1 MLKSRI
7 ATALIIAPLTLAAV
21 FFLPPQAF
29 ASFMALIVLMAAWEW
44 TAMMRLVS
52 RTQRTVY
59 ILAVLFAIVV
69 VQKTLPYF
77 EQAIFFVASV
87 WWLIATVLV
96 MLYPR
101 ASGLWCGRV
110 SKGVVGF
117 LVLVPTWA
125 AMIYIRELTQGPWL
139 IVYMFLLVWGADT
152 GAYFAGKRFGK
163 RKLLPRVS
171 PAKSWAGVGGAS
183 VTVLLV
189 TMTAQQ
195 HLHFSQNLSFGI
207 YILALVL
214 LFVSVVGDLTESM
227 FKRQCGIKDS
237 GSILPGHG
245 GIMDR
250 IDSVTAAAPVFALCL
265 IFFDK

>member
-1 MLKSRI
+1 MLKFRI
-7 ATALIIAPLTLAAV
+7 ATALVIAPLTLAAV
-21 FFLPPQAF
+21 FLLSPQAF
-29 ASFMALIVLMAAWEW
+29 ALFMALIVLMAAWEW

-52 RTQRTVY
+52 RSQRTVY
-59 ILAVLFAIVV
+59 VLSVLFAIVV
-69 VQKTLPYF
+69 AQKSLPHY
-77 EQAIFFVASV
+77 EQIIFTTAAV
-87 WWLIATVLV
+87 WWLVATVLV
-96 MLYPR
+96 VLYPR
-101 ASGLWCGRV
+101 ACALWCGRV

-125 AMIYIRELTQGPWL
+125 AMVYIRELEQGPWL
-139 IVYMFLLVWGADT
+139 IVYMFLIVWGADT

-163 RKLLPRVS
+163 RKLMPQVS
-171 PAKSWAGVGGAS
+171 PAKSWAGIGGAS

-189 TMTAQQ
+189 TLSTQQ
-195 HLHFSQNLSFGI
+195 YLNFSQNLSFGI
-207 YILALVL
+207 YGLALVL

-250 IDSVTAAAPVFALCL
+250 IDSLTAAAPVFALCL
-265 IFFDK
+265 IFFGT

>member
-1 MLKSRI
+1 M
-7 ATALIIAPLTLAAV
+7 V
-21 FFLPPQAF
+21 
-29 ASFMALIVLMAAWEW
+29 
-44 TAMMRLVS
+44 
-52 RTQRTVY
+52 
-59 ILAVLFAIVV
+59 
-69 VQKTLPYF
+69 
-77 EQAIFFVASV
+77 
-87 WWLIATVLV
+87 
-96 MLYPR
+96 
-101 ASGLWCGRV
+101 
-110 SKGVVGF
+110 
-117 LVLVPTWA
+117 
-125 AMIYIRELTQGPWL
+125 YIRELTQGPWL

-163 RKLLPRVS
+163 RKLMPRVS

-189 TMTAQQ
+189 TMTTQQ
-195 HLHFSQNLSFGI
+195 HLYFSQNLSFGI

-250 IDSVTAAAPVFALCL
+250 IDSLTAAAPVFALCL

>member
-7 ATALIIAPLTLAAV
+7 ATALVIAPLTLAAV
-21 FFLPPQAF
+21 FFLSPQAF
-29 ASFMALIVLMAAWEW
+29 ALFVALVVLMAAWEW

-52 RTQRTVY
+52 RSQRTVY
-59 ILAVLFAIVV
+59 VLSVLFAIVL
-69 VQKTLPYF
+69 VQKLLPHY
-77 EQAIFFVASV
+77 EKIIFLVAAL
-87 WWLIATVLV
+87 WWLAATVLV
-96 MLYPR
+96 VLYPR
-101 ASGLWCGRV
+101 ACALWCGRL

-125 AMIYIRELTQGPWL
+125 A
-139 IVYMFLLVWGADT
+139 IVYMFLIVWGADT

-163 RKLLPRVS
+163 RKLMPRVS
-171 PAKSWAGVGGAS
+171 PAKSWAGIGGAT

-189 TMTAQQ
+189 SMFTQK
-195 HLHFSQNLSFGI
+195 HLYFSQDLSFGI
-207 YILALVL
+207 YLLAMVL
-214 LFVSVVGDLTESM
+214 LFASVIGDLTESM

-250 IDSVTAAAPVFALCL
+250 IDSLTAAAPVFALCL
-265 IFFDK
+265 ILISQ

>member
-7 ATALIIAPLTLAAV
+7 VTALVIAPLTLAAV
-21 FFLPPQAF
+21 FFLSPQAF
-29 ASFMALIVLMAAWEW
+29 ASSMALIVLMAAWEW
-44 TAMMRLVS
+44 TAMMRLAS

-77 EQAIFFVASV
+77 ERAIFFVAAV
-87 WWLIATVLV
+87 WWLVATVLV

-101 ASGLWCGRV
+101 ACALWCGRV

-125 AMIYIRELTQGPWL
+125 AMVYIRELDQGPWL

-163 RKLLPRVS
+163 RKLMPRVS
-171 PAKSWAGVGGAS
+171 PAKSWAGIGGAS
-183 VTVLLV
+183 VIVLLV

-250 IDSVTAAAPVFALCL
+250 IDSLTAAAPVFALCL

>member
-21 FFLPPQAF
+21 FFLSPQAF
-29 ASFMALIVLMAAWEW
+29 ASFMALIVLIAAWEW

-69 VQKTLPYF
+69 VQKTLPYV
-77 EQAIFFVASV
+77 EWAIFFVASV
-87 WWLIATVLV
+87 WWLIATMLV

-101 ASGLWCGRV
+101 ASALWCGRV

-125 AMIYIRELTQGPWL
+125 AMVYIRELTQGPWL

-163 RKLLPRVS
+163 RKLMPR
-171 PAKSWAGVGGAS
+171 
-183 VTVLLV
+183 
-189 TMTAQQ
+189 
-195 HLHFSQNLSFGI
+195 
-207 YILALVL
+207 
-214 LFVSVVGDLTESM
+214 
-227 FKRQCGIKDS
+227 
-237 GSILPGHG
+237 
-245 GIMDR
+245 
-250 IDSVTAAAPVFALCL
+250 
-265 IFFDK
+265 

>member
-7 ATALIIAPLTLAAV
+7 ATALVIAPMTLVAV
-21 FFLPPQAF
+21 FFLSSQAF
-29 ASFMALIVLMAAWEW
+29 ALFMALIVLIAAWEW

-52 RTQRTVY
+52 RSQRTVY
-59 ILAVLFAIVV
+59 ILSVLFAIVL
-69 VQKTLPYF
+69 VQKALPLY
-77 EQAIFFVASV
+77 EQLIFAVASG
-87 WWLIATVLV
+87 WWVLATGLV
-96 MLYPR
+96 VLYPR
-101 ASGLWCGRV
+101 ACALWCGRV

-125 AMIYIRELTQGPWL
+125 AMVYIRELDQGPWL
-139 IVYMFLLVWGADT
+139 IVYMFLVVWGADT

-163 RKLLPRVS
+163 HKLMPHVS

-183 VTVLLV
+183 VTVVLV
-189 TMTAQQ
+189 TMLS
-195 HLHFSQNLSFGI
+195 HEYLHFSQALGFGV
-207 YILALVL
+207 YALALML

-250 IDSVTAAAPVFALCL
+250 IDSLTAAAPVFALCL
-265 IFFDK
+265 ILFSS

>member
-1 MLKSRI
+1 
-7 ATALIIAPLTLAAV
+7 
-21 FFLPPQAF
+21 
-29 ASFMALIVLMAAWEW
+29 
-44 TAMMRLVS
+44 
-52 RTQRTVY
+52 
-59 ILAVLFAIVV
+59 
-69 VQKTLPYF
+69 
-77 EQAIFFVASV
+77 
-87 WWLIATVLV
+87 
-96 MLYPR
+96 
-101 ASGLWCGRV
+101 
-110 SKGVVGF
+110 VVGF

-125 AMIYIRELTQGPWL
+125 AMVYIRELTQGPWL

-250 IDSVTAAAPVFALCL
+250 IDSLTAAAPVFALCL

>member
-7 ATALIIAPLTLAAV
+7 ATALVIAPLTLAAV

-29 ASFMALIVLMAAWEW
+29 ALIMALIVLMAAWEW

-52 RTQRTVY
+52 RSQRTVY
-59 ILAVLFAIVV
+59 MLSVLFAIVFA
-69 VQKTLPYF
+69 QKVLPYY
-77 EQAIFFVASV
+77 EQIIFAVAAL
-87 WWLIATVLV
+87 WWLAATALV

-101 ASGLWCGRV
+101 ACALWCGRV
-110 SKGVVGF
+110 SKGIVGF

-125 AMIYIRELTQGPWL
+125 AMVYIRELDQGPWL
-139 IVYMFLLVWGADT
+139 IVYMFLMVWGADT

-163 RKLLPRVS
+163 RKLMPHVS
-171 PAKSWAGVGGAS
+171 PAKSWAGIGGA
-183 VTVLLV
+183 TLAVLLV
-189 TMTAQQ
+189 SMITQQ
-195 HLHFSQNLSFGI
+195 YLHFSQNLSFGI

-250 IDSVTAAAPVFALCL
+250 IDSLTAAAPVFALCL
-265 IFFDK
+265 ILFGT

>member
-7 ATALIIAPLTLAAV
+7 ATALVIAPLTLAAV

-29 ASFMALIVLMAAWEW
+29 ALFMALIVLMAAWEW

-52 RTQRTVY
+52 RSQRTVY
-59 ILAVLFAIVV
+59 VLSVLFAIVV
-69 VQKTLPYF
+69 VQKALPYY
-77 EQAIFFVASV
+77 EQIIFAVATL
-87 WWLIATVLV
+87 WWLVATALV
-96 MLYPR
+96 MLYPK
-101 ASGLWCGRV
+101 ACFLWCGLV
-110 SKGVVGF
+110 SKGFVGF

-125 AMIYIRELTQGPWL
+125 AIVYIRELEQGPWL
-139 IVYMFLLVWGADT
+139 IVYMFLMVWGADT

-163 RKLLPRVS
+163 RKLMPRVS
-171 PAKSWAGVGGAS
+171 PAKSWAGIGGAT
-183 VTVLLV
+183 VAVLLV
-189 TMTAQQ
+189 SKFTQPY
-195 HLHFSQNLSFGI
+195 LHFSQDLSFGI
-207 YILALVL
+207 YLLALVL

-250 IDSVTAAAPVFALCL
+250 IDSLTAAAPVFALCL
-265 IFFDK
+265 ILIGQ

>member
-1 MLKSRI
+1 
-7 ATALIIAPLTLAAV
+7 
-21 FFLPPQAF
+21 
-29 ASFMALIVLMAAWEW
+29 
-44 TAMMRLVS
+44 
-52 RTQRTVY
+52 
-59 ILAVLFAIVV
+59 
-69 VQKTLPYF
+69 
-77 EQAIFFVASV
+77 
-87 WWLIATVLV
+87 

-101 ASGLWCGRV
+101 ASALWCGRV

-125 AMIYIRELTQGPWL
+125 AMVYIRELTQGPWL

-163 RKLLPRVS
+163 RKLMPRVS
-171 PAKSWAGVGGAS
+171 PAKSWAGVGGAA

-189 TMTAQQ
+189 TMTTQQ

-250 IDSVTAAAPVFALCL
+250 IDSLTAAAPVFALCL

>member
-7 ATALIIAPLTLAAV
+7 ATALIIAPLALAAV
-21 FFLPPQAF
+21 FLLPPQAF

-52 RTQRTVY
+52 RTQCTVY
-59 ILAVLFAIVV
+59 MLAVLFAIVV
-69 VQKTLPYF
+69 GQKMLPYF
-77 EQAIFFVASV
+77 EQAIFFVAAI
-87 WWLIATVLV
+87 WWLVATVLV

-101 ASGLWCGRV
+101 ARALWCGRV

-125 AMIYIRELTQGPWL
+125 AMVYIRELDQGPWL

-163 RKLLPRVS
+163 RKLMPRVS
-171 PAKSWAGVGGAS
+171 PAKSWAGIGGAS

-189 TMTAQQ
+189 TMATQKY
-195 HLHFSQNLSFGI
+195 LHFSQNLSFGI

-250 IDSVTAAAPVFALCL
+250 IDSLTAAAPVFALCL

>member
-7 ATALIIAPLTLAAV
+7 ATALVIAPLTLAAV

-29 ASFMALIVLMAAWEW
+29 ALFMALIVLMAAWEW

-52 RTQRTVY
+52 GSQRTVY
-59 ILAVLFAIVV
+59 VLSVLFAIVV
-69 VQKTLPYF
+69 VQKTLPYY
-77 EQAIFFVASV
+77 EKIIFAGAAL
-87 WWLIATVLV
+87 WWLAATALV

-101 ASGLWCGRV
+101 ACFLWCGRV

-125 AMIYIRELTQGPWL
+125 AIVYIRELEQGPWL
-139 IVYMFLLVWGADT
+139 IVYMFLMVWGADT

-163 RKLLPRVS
+163 RKLMPRVS
-171 PAKSWAGVGGAS
+171 PAKSWAGIGGAT
-183 VTVLLV
+183 VTVLV
-189 TMTAQQ
+189 VSMFTQPY
-195 HLHFSQNLSFGI
+195 LHFSQDLSVGI
-207 YILALVL
+207 YVLALIL

-250 IDSVTAAAPVFALCL
+250 IDSLTAAAPVFALCL
-265 IFFDK
+265 ILIGK

>member
-1 MLKSRI
+1 MLKFRI
-7 ATALIIAPLTLAAV
+7 ATALVIAPLTLAAV
-21 FFLPPQAF
+21 FLLSPQAF
-29 ASFMALIVLMAAWEW
+29 ALFMALIVLMAAWEW

-52 RTQRTVY
+52 RSQRTVY
-59 ILAVLFAIVV
+59 VLAVLFAIVV
-69 VQKTLPYF
+69 VQKSLAHY
-77 EQAIFFVASV
+77 EQVIFTAAAV
-87 WWLIATVLV
+87 WWLVAAVLV
-96 MLYPR
+96 VLYPR
-101 ASGLWCGRV
+101 ARTLWCGRV

-125 AMIYIRELTQGPWL
+125 AMVYIRELEQGPWL
-139 IVYMFLLVWGADT
+139 IVYMFLIVWGADT

-163 RKLLPRVS
+163 RKLMPHVS

-189 TMTAQQ
+189 TMSTQQ
-195 HLHFSQNLSFGI
+195 YLIFSQNISFGI
-207 YILALVL
+207 YVLALVL

-250 IDSVTAAAPVFALCL
+250 IDSLTAAAPVFALCL
-265 IFFDK
+265 IIFSE

>member
-7 ATALIIAPLTLAAV
+7 ATALVIAPTALAAV

-29 ASFMALIVLMAAWEW
+29 ALFMALIVLMAAWEW
-44 TAMMRLVS
+44 TSMMRIVS
-52 RTQRTVY
+52 RSQRTVY
-59 ILAVLFAIVV
+59 ILSVLFAIVV
-69 VQKTLPYF
+69 AQKALPYYDNV
-77 EQAIFFVASV
+77 IFAVASL
-87 WWLIATVLV
+87 WWLVATVLV
-96 MLYPR
+96 VLYPR
-101 ASGLWCGRV
+101 ACALWCGRV

-125 AMIYIRELTQGPWL
+125 AMVYIRELDQGPWL
-139 IVYMFLLVWGADT
+139 IVYMFLIVWGADT
-152 GAYFAGKRFGK
+152 GAYFAGKQFGK
-163 RKLLPRVS
+163 RKLMPRVS
-171 PAKSWAGVGGAS
+171 PAKSWAGIAGAS

-189 TMTAQQ
+189 SMMIQPY
-195 HLHFSQNLSFGI
+195 LNFSQNLSFGI

-214 LFVSVVGDLTESM
+214 LFVSVIGDLTESM

-250 IDSVTAAAPVFALCL
+250 IDSLTAAAPVFALCL
-265 IFFDK
+265 IVLG

>member
-7 ATALIIAPLTLAAV
+7 ATALVIAPLTLVAV

-29 ASFMALIVLMAAWEW
+29 ALFMALIVLMAAWEW

-52 RTQRTVY
+52 GSQRTVY
-59 ILAVLFAIVV
+59 VLSVLFAIVV
-69 VQKTLPYF
+69 VQKTLPYY
-77 EQAIFFVASV
+77 EKIIFAGAAL
-87 WWLIATVLV
+87 WWLAATALV

-101 ASGLWCGRV
+101 ACFLWCGRV

-125 AMIYIRELTQGPWL
+125 AIVYIRELEQGPWL
-139 IVYMFLLVWGADT
+139 IVYMFLMVWGADT

-163 RKLLPRVS
+163 RKLMPRVS
-171 PAKSWAGVGGAS
+171 PAKSWAGIGGAT

-189 TMTAQQ
+189 SMLIQPY
-195 HLHFSQNLSFGI
+195 LHFSQDLSYGI
-207 YILALVL
+207 YLLALIL

-250 IDSVTAAAPVFALCL
+250 IDSLTAAAPVFALCL
-265 IFFDK
+265 ILIGK

>member
-7 ATALIIAPLTLAAV
+7 ATALVVAPTALAAV

-29 ASFMALIVLMAAWEW
+29 ALFMALIVLMAAWEW
-44 TAMMRLVS
+44 TSMMRIVS
-52 RTQRTVY
+52 RSQRTVY

-69 VQKTLPYF
+69 AQKALPYYDNV
-77 EQAIFFVASV
+77 IFAVASL
-87 WWLIATVLV
+87 WWLVATALV
-96 MLYPR
+96 VLYPR
-101 ASGLWCGRV
+101 ACALWCGRL

-125 AMIYIRELTQGPWL
+125 AMVYIRELDQGPWL
-139 IVYMFLLVWGADT
+139 IVYMFLIVWGADT
-152 GAYFAGKRFGK
+152 GAYFAGKQFGK
-163 RKLLPRVS
+163 RKLMPRVS
-171 PAKSWAGVGGAS
+171 PAKSWAGIGGAS

-189 TMTAQQ
+189 SMIIQPY
-195 HLHFSQNLSFGI
+195 LNFSQNLSFGI

-214 LFVSVVGDLTESM
+214 LFVSVIGDLTESM

-250 IDSVTAAAPVFALCL
+250 IDSLTAAAPVFALCL
-265 IFFDK
+265 IVLG

>member
-1 MLKSRI
+1 
-7 ATALIIAPLTLAAV
+7 
-21 FFLPPQAF
+21 
-29 ASFMALIVLMAAWEW
+29 
-44 TAMMRLVS
+44 
-52 RTQRTVY
+52 
-59 ILAVLFAIVV
+59 
-69 VQKTLPYF
+69 
-77 EQAIFFVASV
+77 
-87 WWLIATVLV
+87 
-96 MLYPR
+96 
-101 ASGLWCGRV
+101 
-110 SKGVVGF
+110 
-117 LVLVPTWA
+117 
-125 AMIYIRELTQGPWL
+125 
-139 IVYMFLLVWGADT
+139 MFLLVWGADT

-250 IDSVTAAAPVFALCL
+250 IDSLTAAAPVFALCL

>member
-1 MLKSRI
+1 MLKFRI
-7 ATALIIAPLTLAAV
+7 ATALVIAPLTLAAV
-21 FFLPPQAF
+21 FLLSPQAF
-29 ASFMALIVLMAAWEW
+29 ALFMALIVLMAAWEW

-52 RTQRTVY
+52 RSQRTVY
-59 ILAVLFAIVV
+59 VLAVLFAIVV
-69 VQKTLPYF
+69 VQKSLAHY
-77 EQAIFFVASV
+77 EQVIFTAAAV
-87 WWLIATVLV
+87 WWLVAAVLV
-96 MLYPR
+96 VLYPR
-101 ASGLWCGRV
+101 ARTLWCGRV

-125 AMIYIRELTQGPWL
+125 AMVYIRELEQGPWL
-139 IVYMFLLVWGADT
+139 IVYMFLIVWGADT

-163 RKLLPRVS
+163 RKLMPHVS

-183 VTVLLV
+183 ATVLLV
-189 TMTAQQ
+189 TMSTQQ
-195 HLHFSQNLSFGI
+195 YLIFSQNISFGI
-207 YILALVL
+207 YVLALVL

-250 IDSVTAAAPVFALCL
+250 IDSLTAAAPVFALCL
-265 IFFDK
+265 IIFSE

>member
-1 MLKSRI
+1 
-7 ATALIIAPLTLAAV
+7 
-21 FFLPPQAF
+21 
-29 ASFMALIVLMAAWEW
+29 
-44 TAMMRLVS
+44 
-52 RTQRTVY
+52 
-59 ILAVLFAIVV
+59 
-69 VQKTLPYF
+69 
-77 EQAIFFVASV
+77 
-87 WWLIATVLV
+87 
-96 MLYPR
+96 
-101 ASGLWCGRV
+101 
-110 SKGVVGF
+110 VVGF

-125 AMIYIRELTQGPWL
+125 AMVYIRELTQGPWL

-163 RKLLPRVS
+163 RKLMPRVS
-171 PAKSWAGVGGAS
+171 PAKSWAGVGGAA

-189 TMTAQQ
+189 TMTTQQ

-250 IDSVTAAAPVFALCL
+250 IDSLTAAAPVFALCL